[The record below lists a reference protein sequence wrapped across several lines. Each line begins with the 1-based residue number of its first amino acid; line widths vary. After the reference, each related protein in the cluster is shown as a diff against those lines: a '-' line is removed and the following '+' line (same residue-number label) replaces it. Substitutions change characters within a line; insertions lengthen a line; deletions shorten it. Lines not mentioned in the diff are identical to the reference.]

1 MKMPRIDALYR
12 AGRFTAKMFLPTFGS
27 LEVVG
32 IENVPKSGALLV
44 SCNHQS
50 DADPPVLIYS
60 INRPMWFM
68 AKRTLFRGPLL
79 SFFFRKVHVFPV
91 DRDGRDFEALHW
103 AQEIVDSGRALA
115 IFPEGSRSPG
125 GLRKGQDG
133 LAYIALRTGAPILPV
148 AIIGTEGIKHML
160 RVPFHFQ
167 KLRVVIGEMYT
178 LPPAPRIDRSLLQ
191 GVTTQIMRSIAE
203 LLPPSYRGAYS
214 DDIDSEPTTELPD

>member
-1 MKMPRIDALYR
+1 MPRIDALYR

-79 SFFFRKVHVFPV
+79 SFFFKKVHVFPV